1 MRIVRL
7 KTAIDVFHF
16 TDGYLDRLINR
27 FPLNV
32 EAYFRFV
39 TANAVTDHWNM
50 VQEIKVPGR
59 SNLVG
64 INDVLET
71 DGEFKGRVSEDGYA
85 ILSKVKCTPFE
96 ISESEEN
103 SEWSWKKVKTL
114 TSKAGIAML
123 DKIADNVD
131 FERVAVVAQMKQ
143 KRGN

>member
-1 MRIVRL
+1 M
-7 KTAIDVFHF
+7 
-16 TDGYLDRLINR
+16 
-27 FPLNV
+27 V

-50 VQEIKVPGR
+50 VPEIRVPGR
-59 SNLVG
+59 SSLVG
-64 INDVLET
+64 VDDVLEIG
-71 DGEFKGRVSEDGYA
+71 GEFKGCVSEDGYA
-85 ILSKVKCTPFE
+85 ILSKVKSTPFE

-114 TSKAGIAML
+114 TSKNGISIL

-131 FERVAVVAQMKQ
+131 FERVAVVDQMKQ

>member
-1 MRIVRL
+1 M
-7 KTAIDVFHF
+7 
-16 TDGYLDRLINR
+16 
-27 FPLNV
+27 
-32 EAYFRFV
+32 

-59 SNLVG
+59 SNMVG
-64 INDVLET
+64 IDDVLET
-71 DGEFKGRVSEDGYA
+71 DGEFKGRISEDGYA